1 MIEGQVLHASC
12 VVVGEAG
19 ILIRG
24 PSGSGKSFI
33 AWDLIREAERVGRF
47 ARLVGDD
54 RVRVANRNG
63 RIIAAAVPAIA
74 GKLEVR
80 GSGVLTMP
88 YESSAIVRIV
98 VDCLTVGAARLP
110 APGDR
115 ILSLCGVSIPRVGT
129 RSEPG
134 VSRIILWRLDH
145 PGDTLMTDR

>member
-1 MIEGQVLHASC
+1 MSEGEAFHASC
-12 VVVGEAG
+12 VVIGEAG

-24 PSGSGKSFI
+24 PSGSGKSLL
-33 AWDLIREAERVGRF
+33 AWDLIWEAERAGRF

-54 RVRVANRNG
+54 RVRLANRNG
-63 RIIAAAVPAIA
+63 RIVASAVPAIA

-80 GSGVLTMP
+80 GSGVLTIP
-88 YESSAIVRIV
+88 YESSAIVRVV
-98 VDCLTVGAARLP
+98 VDCLTERPDRLP
-110 APGDR
+110 VPADR
-115 ILSLCGVSIPRVGT
+115 MLSLCGVSLPRVGT